1 QGLERLIYT
10 YLGDWIRTQE
20 HGFKEG
26 IDGAESRL
34 MAAKNLKDSLEA
46 ILKGD
51 AITGKSGLDIFVRWK
66 PLHEQPM
73 GWNPDLNDGV
83 RLNIRPFMQAPDVDK
98 KGAGVLRTKP

>member
-1 QGLERLIYT
+1 LERLIYT

-51 AITGKSGLDIFVRWK
+51 AITGKSGLDIFALETVT
-66 PLHEQPM
+66 
-73 GWNPDLNDGV
+73 
-83 RLNIRPFMQAPDVDK
+83 
-98 KGAGVLRTKP
+98 RTAYGLEPGLK